1 MTMSLTKSE
10 HSCHSQFPSYSVH
23 PGAFLDLQAG
33 MLGAEELRVAY
44 AASDLFVSASTC
56 ETLGNTVVEVWSP
69 DEAFGFA
76 QLAM

>member
-1 MTMSLTKSE
+1 M
-10 HSCHSQFPSYSVH
+10 
-23 PGAFLDLQAG
+23 GLQAG

-69 DEAFGFA
+69 AAALGSA
-76 QLAM
+76 QLAMW